1 MDSGACQYK
10 KEDGEEEMITLE
22 SDFLL
27 VAIGRTANVKCI
39 QLDKA
44 NVEYDKTKGVIVNDL
59 AQSTS
64 NPNVYSVGDCTAN
77 VPRLTHMSGEMAKV
91 VVQNALFDDEWKLSS
106 LVVPACMYTEPEYAS
121 VGDISGDPEKV
132 DIFST
137 SLEHNDRAILD
148 GDTNGL
154 VKIYCQ
160 KNSGVIVGAAVI
172 ASRAGEMINEITLAM
187 KHDLTLQNI
196 GRNIHCYPTTGEAI
210 MSCGIQLINSKWKKL
225 S

>member
-64 NPNVYSVGDCTAN
+64 NPNVYSAGDCAAN

-91 VVQNALFDDEWKLSS
+91 VIQNVLFDIKWKLSS
-106 LVVPACMYTEPEYAS
+106 LVVPACIYTEPDYAS
-121 VGDISGDPEKV
+121 VGDISGHPEK
-132 DIFST
+132 S
-137 SLEHNDRAILD
+137 
-148 GDTNGL
+148 
-154 VKIYCQ
+154 
-160 KNSGVIVGAAVI
+160 
-172 ASRAGEMINEITLAM
+172 
-187 KHDLTLQNI
+187 
-196 GRNIHCYPTTGEAI
+196 
-210 MSCGIQLINSKWKKL
+210 
-225 S
+225 